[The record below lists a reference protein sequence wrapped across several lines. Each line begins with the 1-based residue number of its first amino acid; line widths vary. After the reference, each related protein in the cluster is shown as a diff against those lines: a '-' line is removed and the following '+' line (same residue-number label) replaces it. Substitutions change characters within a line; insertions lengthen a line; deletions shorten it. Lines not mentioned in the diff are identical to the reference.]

1 MSSSSFRVEM
11 AKIIRKSG
19 TSSDEWPLA
28 QEPLTI
34 GRRPDNHIVLPDT
47 FASGRH
53 AMVGYLDGRY
63 FIEDL
68 KSSNGTIL
76 NGQRVGRSPLKDGDV
91 IYIGQQRLEF
101 SEGNAAATEATTILQ
116 APLELIPPPPPPPPK
131 APPADVAVAETLHPP
146 PGSKAASAL
155 PGFNFIVPVA
165 EPEKSAAEE
174 AAKKDLL
181 EGLVGSIRAHRER
194 EQQEREAE
202 QAKLQAEWVKVMQY
216 ASGLEPKFRNDTRV
230 KYFNISTR
238 SNEVVLRVQRD
249 PRSRTV
255 SVMLSREHPDH
266 RGGGGMNGI
275 WLRSSDDQDT
285 CFPTADTAIAEM
297 VRSIAFLFV

>member
-1 MSSSSFRVEM
+1 M

-19 TSSDEWPLA
+19 TSTDEWPLA

-53 AMVGYLDGRY
+53 AMIGYLDGRY

-68 KSSNGTIL
+68 KSSNGTVL

-91 IYIGQQRLEF
+91 IFIGQQRLEF
-101 SEGNAAATEATTILQ
+101 SDGNAPAMDATTILQ
-116 APLELIPPPPPPPPK
+116 APLVPMTPPPAAKPVPPPSPPSGLS
-131 APPADVAVAETLHPP
+131 VAATHHPP
-146 PGSKAASAL
+146 PGSRAASAL

-165 EPEKSAAEE
+165 EPEKAAAEE
-174 AAKKDLL
+174 AGKKDLL
-181 EGLVGSIRAHRER
+181 DGLVGSIRAHRER

-202 QAKLQAEWVKVMQY
+202 QAKLQAEWDKVMLY
-216 ASGLEPKFRNDTRV
+216 AGGLEGKFRNDTRV
-230 KYFNISTR
+230 KYFNISHR